1 MCCPQSH
8 SVLCPPAGSRGG
20 TISMH
25 RGGEDCEGSGLR
37 RSSVCRRRVFTDQ
50 RIRAAAGGAIEE
62 TTAGVSQDD

>member
-1 MCCPQSH
+1 
-8 SVLCPPAGSRGG
+8 
-20 TISMH
+20 MH
-25 RGGEDCEGSGLR
+25 RGGEDCEGSGLL